1 MNKFLH
7 LDDNN
12 SQFYVIDSFRSMK
25 CEIDTGVYLL
35 DFFAPALCTVEFA
48 LSPFYILIYMFWRW
62 CIDKLGV
69 LHANQTSMCLDP
81 YLN

>member
-1 MNKFLH
+1 MAFTHKKFSTIFHCFSEISVFEMNKFLH

-48 LSPFYILIYMFWRW
+48 LSPFYILIYMFWR
-62 CIDKLGV
+62 
-69 LHANQTSMCLDP
+69 
-81 YLN
+81 